1 MAQQS
6 PVMSHGPNKGLKG
19 CKLIGHAVLLSPRLG
34 AKLAQK
40 LRLRVVRLL
49 LRSVPGAPLT
59 GAKL

>member
-6 PVMSHGPNKGLKG
+6 PVMSHGPNKGLKR

-40 LRLRVVRLL
+40 TPASGGETAVKVR
-49 LRSVPGAPLT
+49 T
-59 GAKL
+59 GTPSDRG